1 MCLEVNSLTQ
11 RWSGMRSSD
20 GRKTPDDGDEERP
33 RDGEETTGVD
43 GSRPAPAP
51 RPYTVWLKAEAAKR
65 RFPPPPEHLSRGM
78 WVRLSRQVA
87 AFLRRRLN
95 NTVTLRLLVR
105 QVAAEMRLAGASA
118 EDIGSVLRRAVLEH
132 PELATLDR
140 INIVTR
146 RLASEE
152 LLDRM
157 LEWSREVDSSAPR
170 HSDE

>member
-1 MCLEVNSLTQ
+1 
-11 RWSGMRSSD
+11 MRSS
-20 GRKTPDDGDEERP
+20 GETKVPDSGDEGERH
-33 RDGEETTGVD
+33 DGEESSDTEDVRSAHT
-43 GSRPAPAP
+43 PL
-51 RPYTVWLKAEAAKR
+51 RPYPVWLKVEPSKR
-65 RFPPPPEHLSRGM
+65 RFPPPPDRLSRGT
-78 WVRLSRQVA
+78 WIRLSRQVA

-105 QVAAEMRLAGASA
+105 QVAAEIRLAGGSA
-118 EDIGSVLRRAVLEH
+118 EEVGLVLRRAVLEH

-157 LEWSREVDSSAPR
+157 LEWAREVSASEPLPG
-170 HSDE
+170 DG